1 MEQLV
6 DILSVIKITMSRKVF
21 LEEDEWKEENV
32 QRSVNAYL
40 ERLRIENA
48 QKVNAILLKFNSISY
63 GCTQTED
70 SKCRDKA

>member
-21 LEEDEWKEENV
+21 LEEDEWKEKNV

-63 GCTQTED
+63 GWTQTED
-70 SKCRDKA
+70 PKCRDEA